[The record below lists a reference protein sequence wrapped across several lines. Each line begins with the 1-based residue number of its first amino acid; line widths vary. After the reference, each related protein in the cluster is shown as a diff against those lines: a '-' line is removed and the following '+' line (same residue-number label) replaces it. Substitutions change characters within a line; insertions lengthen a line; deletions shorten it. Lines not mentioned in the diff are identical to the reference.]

1 MNICTIGSGSW
12 GIALSMLLFD
22 NKHNVKIWSRN
33 DSEIEEIN
41 NKHTAARYLPGVII
55 PSQIKA
61 TKDVEEALNDSEIVI
76 LAVPSTAIRQCSSM
90 IAKYLKNQIVVNV
103 AKGLE
108 AGTLKRLSEV
118 MKEELPK
125 GQKIAVLSGPS
136 HAEEVARKLPTVVAV
151 SSYNEEVREVVS
163 SAFMNE
169 YFRVYPNSDLLGVE
183 IGGAVKNVIALCAG
197 ISDGLGFG
205 DNAKAGLITR
215 GLAEIIRLGTKM
227 GGKPETFYGLTG
239 IGDLVVTCASKHSRN
254 HRAGEFLGQG
264 YSLPETLNKVNMV
277 VEGVNAAKSVR
288 ELGRKYSVE
297 LPITEQAC
305 EVLFNGKD
313 PKRAVLE
320 LMGRDKKNEI

>member
-22 NKHNVKIWSRN
+22 NGHNVKIWSRN
-33 DSEIEEIN
+33 ENEVEEIN
-41 NKHTAARYLPGVII
+41 NKHTATRYLPEIVI
-55 PSQIKA
+55 PKEIKA
-61 TKDVEEALNDSEIVI
+61 TKNVEEALENSEIVI
-76 LAVPSTAIRQCSSM
+76 LAVPSTAIRECSKMVS
-90 IAKYLKNQIVVNV
+90 KYLKDQTVVNV

-125 GQKIAVLSGPS
+125 NQKIAVLSGPS

-151 SSYNEEVREVVS
+151 SSENEDVREVIS

-169 YFRVYPNSDLLGVE
+169 YFRVYPNSDLIGVE

-197 ISDGLGFG
+197 VSDGLGFG

-239 IGDLVVTCASKHSRN
+239 IGDLVVTCASRHSRN

-264 YSLPETLNKVNMV
+264 YSLEETLKKVNMV

-288 ELGRKYSVE
+288 ELGKKYSVE

-305 EVLFNGKD
+305 EVLFNRKD
-313 PKRAVLE
+313 PKKAVLE

>member
-22 NKHNVKIWSRN
+22 NGHNVKIWSRN
-33 DSEIEEIN
+33 ENEVEEIN
-41 NKHTAARYLPGVII
+41 NKHTATRYLPEIVI
-55 PSQIKA
+55 PKEIKA
-61 TKDVEEALNDSEIVI
+61 TKNVEEALENSEIVI
-76 LAVPSTAIRQCSSM
+76 LAVPSTAIRECSKMVS
-90 IAKYLKNQIVVNV
+90 KYLKDQTVVNV

-125 GQKIAVLSGPS
+125 NQKIAVLSGPS

-151 SSYNEEVREVVS
+151 SSENEDVREVVS

-169 YFRVYPNSDLLGVE
+169 YFRVYPNSDLIGVE

-197 ISDGLGFG
+197 VSDGLGFG

-239 IGDLVVTCASKHSRN
+239 IGDLVVTCASRHSRN

-264 YSLPETLNKVNMV
+264 YSLEETLKKVNMV

-288 ELGRKYSVE
+288 ELGKKYSVE

-305 EVLFNGKD
+305 EVLFNRKD
-313 PKRAVLE
+313 PKKAVLE

>member
-1 MNICTIGSGSW
+1 M
-12 GIALSMLLFD
+12 
-22 NKHNVKIWSRN
+22 
-33 DSEIEEIN
+33 
-41 NKHTAARYLPGVII
+41 
-55 PSQIKA
+55 
-61 TKDVEEALNDSEIVI
+61 
-76 LAVPSTAIRQCSSM
+76 
-90 IAKYLKNQIVVNV
+90 
-103 AKGLE
+103 
-108 AGTLKRLSEV
+108 
-118 MKEELPK
+118 
-125 GQKIAVLSGPS
+125 
-136 HAEEVARKLPTVVAV
+136 AV

-277 VEGVNAAKSVR
+277 VEGVNAAKSIQ

-305 EVLFNGKD
+305 EVLFNEKD

>member
-22 NKHNVKIWSRN
+22 NGHNVKIWSRN
-33 DSEIEEIN
+33 ENEVEEIN
-41 NKHTAARYLPGVII
+41 NKHTATRYLPEIVI
-55 PSQIKA
+55 PKEIKA
-61 TKDVEEALNDSEIVI
+61 TKNVEEALENSEIVI
-76 LAVPSTAIRQCSSM
+76 LAVPSTAIRECSKMVS
-90 IAKYLKNQIVVNV
+90 KYLKDQTVVNV

-125 GQKIAVLSGPS
+125 NQKIAVLSGPS

-151 SSYNEEVREVVS
+151 SSENEDVREVIS

-169 YFRVYPNSDLLGVE
+169 YFRVYPNSDLIGVE

-197 ISDGLGFG
+197 VSDGLGFG

-239 IGDLVVTCASKHSRN
+239 IGDLVVTCASRHSRN

-264 YSLPETLNKVNMV
+264 YSLEETLKKVNMV

-288 ELGRKYSVE
+288 ELGKKYSVE

-305 EVLFNGKD
+305 EVDRKS
-313 PKRAVLE
+313 VV
-320 LMGRDKKNEI
+320 